1 MWLSNQRERLD
12 NIYREYPRPF
22 WTLVIVTFI
31 DRLGGAL
38 LFPFFALYITSKFGV
53 GMTEVGILFAL
64 WSLSSFFGVLLGGA
78 LSDRIG
84 RKGMV
89 IFSLI
94 STSISSVIM
103 GLADSLTVFFTLA
116 LIVGIFTDAGHPAYQ
131 AMVADLLPEEKRAEG
146 YGIIRVTFNLSVAI
160 GPAIGGFLA
169 SRSYLTLFI
178 TDAIISLISAVII
191 WRAMPETKPEAPEG
205 AVQEGMGSTFRG
217 YGKVL
222 RDSLFVLFIS
232 AGILSGFAYMNM
244 NTSLGVFL
252 RDVHGIPESGYGF
265 ILSLNAAMVV
275 LFQFW
280 ITRRVKGY
288 APMLV
293 MATGTLL
300 YALGFAM
307 YGFVASYAL
316 FLFAMVVITIG
327 EMIIAP
333 VSQAI
338 VAQFAPEDMRGRYMA
353 IAGFSFGIP
362 YAIGPLLAGMVLDNM
377 QPVLLWWAAGVV
389 GLLAV
394 LLYLQ
399 LHRVIG
405 PTFKRVVSPVPA
417 AIDEDLSERGTT

>member
-1 MWLSNQRERLD
+1 MWLDRQRERID
-12 NIYREYPRPF
+12 SIYNEYPRAF

-53 GMTEVGILFAL
+53 GMTEVGVLFAL
-64 WSLSSFFGVLLGGA
+64 FSVSSFVGVLLGGA
-78 LSDRIG
+78 LSDRMG

-89 IFSLI
+89 IFSLL

-103 GLADSLTVFFTLA
+103 GLVDSLTAFFTLA

-131 AMVADLLPEEKRAEG
+131 AMVADLLPEKKRAEG
-146 YGIIRVTFNLSVAI
+146 FGIIRVVFNLSVAI

-169 SRSYLTLFI
+169 SRSYLALFI
-178 TDAIISLISAVII
+178 TDAVISLISAVII
-191 WRAMPETKPEAPEG
+191 WRAMPETRPQPVEGEEPESI
-205 AVQEGMGSTFRG
+205 VSTFQG

-222 RDSLFVLFIS
+222 RDTLFVLFIT
-232 AGILSGFAYMNM
+232 AGVLSGFAYMNM

-252 RDVHGIPESGYGF
+252 RDSHGIPESGYGF

-275 LFQFW
+275 LFQFS

-288 APMLV
+288 APMMV
-293 MATGTLL
+293 MAVGTLL
-300 YALGFAM
+300 YAVGFAM

-316 FLFAMVVITIG
+316 FLLAMVIITIG

-338 VAQFAPEDMRGRYMA
+338 VARFAPEDMRGRYMA

-362 YAIGPLLAGMVLDNM
+362 YAVGPLLAGLILDNLRAE
-377 QPVLLWWAAGVV
+377 VLWWAAGVI
-389 GLLAV
+389 GLLSVLMYLRLQRAV
-394 LLYLQ
+394 
-399 LHRVIG
+399 
-405 PTFKRVVSPVPA
+405 
-417 AIDEDLSERGTT
+417 GTMLVEKAR

>member
-1 MWLSNQRERLD
+1 MWLDRQRESLIH
-12 NIYREYPRPF
+12 IYREYPRPF
-22 WTLVIVTFI
+22 WTLVSVTFI

-38 LFPFFALYITSKFGV
+38 LYPFFALYITSRFGV

-64 WSLSSFFGVLLGGA
+64 FSVSSFAGVLLGGA
-78 LSDRIG
+78 LSDRLG

-89 IFSLI
+89 IFSLL

-103 GLADSLTVFFTLA
+103 GLVDSLSAFFMLA
-116 LIVGIFTDAGHPAYQ
+116 LIVGVFTDAGHPAYQ

-146 YGIIRVTFNLSVAI
+146 FGIIRVVFNLSVAI

-169 SRSYLTLFI
+169 ARSYLTLFI

-191 WRAMPETKPEAPEG
+191 WRAMPETKPQLLEGKEPESI
-205 AVQEGMGSTFRG
+205 VSTFQG

-222 RDSLFVLFIS
+222 RDSLFVLFIL
-232 AGILSGFAYMNM
+232 AGVLSGLTYMNL
-244 NTSLGVFL
+244 NTTLGVFL
-252 RDVHGIPESGYGF
+252 RDSHGIPESGYGF

-275 LFQFW
+275 LFQFA

-288 APMLV
+288 APMAV
-293 MATGTLL
+293 MAVGTLL
-300 YALGFAM
+300 YAVGFAM

-316 FLFAMVVITIG
+316 FLFAMVIITIG

-338 VAQFAPEDMRGRYMA
+338 IARFAPEDMRGRYMA

-362 YAIGPLLAGMVLDNM
+362 YAVGPLLAGLVLDHL
-377 QPVLLWWAAGVV
+377 QGEVLWWAAGVI
-389 GLLAV
+389 GLLSALMYLRLQKAMGAV
-394 LLYLQ
+394 L
-399 LHRVIG
+399 VG
-405 PTFKRVVSPVPA
+405 
-417 AIDEDLSERGTT
+417 

>member
-1 MWLSNQRERLD
+1 MNWLDQQKNRIGS
-12 NIYREYPRPF
+12 IYAEYPRPF
-22 WTLVIVTFI
+22 WTLVTVTFI

-64 WSLSSFFGVLLGGA
+64 FSLSSFVGVLLGGA

-89 IFSLI
+89 IFSLV

-103 GLADSLTVFFTLA
+103 GLVDSLTAFFILA

-146 YGIIRVTFNLSVAI
+146 FGIIRVVFNLSVAI

-169 SRSYLTLFI
+169 TRSYLALFI
-178 TDAIISLISAVII
+178 TDAVISLISAVII
-191 WRAMPETKPEAPEG
+191 WRAMPETKPEPEPG
-205 AVQEGMGSTFRG
+205 AVPESMMTTFRG
-217 YGKVL
+217 YGTVL
-222 RDSLFVLFIS
+222 RDSLFVLFIV

-244 NTSLGVFL
+244 NTTLGVYL
-252 RDVHGIPESGYGF
+252 RDSHGIPESGYGF

-280 ITRRVKGY
+280 ITRRIKGY
-288 APMLV
+288 APMMV
-293 MATGTLL
+293 MAVGTLL
-300 YALGFAM
+300 YAIGFAM
-307 YGFVASYAL
+307 YGFISTYAL
-316 FLFAMVVITIG
+316 FLLAMVVITIG

-333 VSQAI
+333 VSQAL
-338 VAQFAPEDMRGRYMA
+338 VARFSPEHMRGRYMA
-353 IAGFSFGIP
+353 IAGFSFGVP
-362 YAIGPLLAGMVLDNM
+362 YAVGPLLAGLVLDNARAE
-377 QPVLLWWAAGVV
+377 VLWWAAGIV
-389 GLLAV
+389 GMLSV
-394 LLYLQ
+394 MVYLR

-405 PTFKRVVSPVPA
+405 LEPITKA
-417 AIDEDLSERGTT
+417 GEISELET

>member
-1 MWLSNQRERLD
+1 MWFERQRERID
-12 NIYREYPRPF
+12 SIYGEYPRAF

-64 WSLSSFFGVLLGGA
+64 FSVSSFVGVLLGGA
-78 LSDRIG
+78 LSDRMG

-89 IFSLI
+89 IFSLL

-103 GLADSLTVFFTLA
+103 GLVDSLTAFFTLA

-131 AMVADLLPEEKRAEG
+131 AMVADLLPEKKRAEG
-146 YGIIRVTFNLSVAI
+146 FGIIRVVFNLSVAI

-169 SRSYLTLFI
+169 ARSYLTLFI

-191 WRAMPETKPEAPEG
+191 WKAMPETKPEPVEGEEPES
-205 AVQEGMGSTFRG
+205 VVSTFRG

-222 RDSLFVLFIS
+222 RDTLFVLFIS
-232 AGILSGFAYMNM
+232 AGVLSGFAYMNM

-252 RDVHGIPESGYGF
+252 RDSHGIPESGYGL

-280 ITRRVKGY
+280 ITKRVKGY
-288 APMLV
+288 APMMV
-293 MATGTLL
+293 MAVGTLL
-300 YALGFAM
+300 YAVGFAM
-307 YGFVASYAL
+307 YGFVASYVL
-316 FLFAMVVITIG
+316 FLLAMVVITIG

-338 VAQFAPEDMRGRYMA
+338 VARFAPEDMRGRYMA

-362 YAIGPLLAGMVLDNM
+362 YAAGPLLAGLVLDNM
-377 QPVLLWWAAGVV
+377 RAEVLWWAAGVV
-389 GLLAV
+389 GLLSVMMYLRIHRAV
-394 LLYLQ
+394 
-399 LHRVIG
+399 G
-405 PTFKRVVSPVPA
+405 PNFV
-417 AIDEDLSERGTT
+417 E

>member
-1 MWLSNQRERLD
+1 MWLDRQRERID
-12 NIYREYPRPF
+12 SIYNEYPRAF

-64 WSLSSFFGVLLGGA
+64 FSVSSFVGVLLGGA
-78 LSDRIG
+78 LSDRMG

-89 IFSLI
+89 IFSLL

-103 GLADSLTVFFTLA
+103 GLVDSLTAFFTLA

-131 AMVADLLPEEKRAEG
+131 AMVADLLPEKKRAEG
-146 YGIIRVTFNLSVAI
+146 FGIIRVVFNLSVAI

-169 SRSYLTLFI
+169 ARSYLALFI
-178 TDAIISLISAVII
+178 TDAVISLISAVII
-191 WRAMPETKPEAPEG
+191 WRAMPETRPQPVEGEEPESI
-205 AVQEGMGSTFRG
+205 VSTFQG

-222 RDSLFVLFIS
+222 RDTLFVLFIT
-232 AGILSGFAYMNM
+232 AGVLSGFAYMNM

-252 RDVHGIPESGYGF
+252 RDSHGIPESGYGF

-280 ITRRVKGY
+280 ITRRIKGY
-288 APMLV
+288 APMMV
-293 MATGTLL
+293 MAVGTLL
-300 YALGFAM
+300 YAVGFAM

-316 FLFAMVVITIG
+316 FLLAMVIITIG

-338 VAQFAPEDMRGRYMA
+338 VARFAPEDMRGRYMA

-362 YAIGPLLAGMVLDNM
+362 YAVGPLLAGLILDNLRAE
-377 QPVLLWWAAGVV
+377 VLWWAAGVI
-389 GLLAV
+389 GLLSVLMYLRLQRAV
-394 LLYLQ
+394 
-399 LHRVIG
+399 
-405 PTFKRVVSPVPA
+405 
-417 AIDEDLSERGTT
+417 GTMLVEKAR

>member
-1 MWLSNQRERLD
+1 MKQMWLDRQRERID
-12 NIYREYPRPF
+12 SIYNEYPRAF

-64 WSLSSFFGVLLGGA
+64 FSVSSFVGVLLGGA
-78 LSDRIG
+78 LSDRMG

-89 IFSLI
+89 IFSLL

-103 GLADSLTVFFTLA
+103 GLVDSLTAFFTLA

-131 AMVADLLPEEKRAEG
+131 AMVADLLPEKKRAEG
-146 YGIIRVTFNLSVAI
+146 FGIIRVVFNLSVAI

-169 SRSYLTLFI
+169 ARSYLALFI
-178 TDAIISLISAVII
+178 TDAVISLISAVII
-191 WRAMPETKPEAPEG
+191 WRAMPETRPQPVEGEEPESI
-205 AVQEGMGSTFRG
+205 VSTFQG

-222 RDSLFVLFIS
+222 RDTLFVLFIT
-232 AGILSGFAYMNM
+232 AGVLSGFAYMNM

-252 RDVHGIPESGYGF
+252 RDSHGIPESGYGF

-280 ITRRVKGY
+280 ITRRIKGY
-288 APMLV
+288 APMMV
-293 MATGTLL
+293 MAVGTLL
-300 YALGFAM
+300 YAVGFAM

-316 FLFAMVVITIG
+316 FLLAMVIITIG

-338 VAQFAPEDMRGRYMA
+338 VARFAPEDMRGRYMA

-362 YAIGPLLAGMVLDNM
+362 YAVGPLLAGLILDNLRAE
-377 QPVLLWWAAGVV
+377 VLWWAAGVI
-389 GLLAV
+389 GLLSVLMYLRLQRAV
-394 LLYLQ
+394 
-399 LHRVIG
+399 
-405 PTFKRVVSPVPA
+405 
-417 AIDEDLSERGTT
+417 GTMLVEKAR